1 MISLQSLEKN
11 YTMTLLR
18 DGPKNSPAYIPC
30 SNAVLFLLVYCKLC
44 FVVEIE

>member
-1 MISLQSLEKN
+1 MISLQSLGKN

-18 DGPKNSPAYIPC
+18 DSPKISPEYG
-30 SNAVLFLLVYCKLC
+30 NAVLFLLVYCKLC